1 MDPIVAH
8 YRILEKIGE
17 GGMGVVFRA
26 RDERLNRDVALKF
39 LPAELDKDAAARSL
53 LVREAR
59 TASALNHPNI
69 CTIHDVGEDDG
80 RTYIVMEF
88 VRGRPLEEIARE
100 GPMPTEAII
109 RYGEQIA
116 DALAHAH
123 QHGVVHRDLKSANIL
138 VTAEG
143 RVKILDFGLARH
155 LEADEVGG
163 KTLSLVPSNQR
174 GVVGTLHY
182 IAPEVFRGEMA
193 DARSDIWALG
203 VMLYEMTAG
212 RRPFRGKTAYELSAL
227 ILNEAPPPLPTS
239 VPPALTAVINRC
251 LIKDPGRRYQN
262 AGEVRAALEAVET
275 QSSASIQMTPPP
287 QPSAGARPQN
297 RIALVVIAAIV
308 AASLIGAIVW
318 KRKMGTGQVGAT
330 SGPIQSLA
338 VLPLDN
344 LSGDPK
350 QDYFADGMSDALI
363 TNLSQIKGLRV
374 ISRSSVMQY
383 KGKHLPVSEI
393 ANELHVDAVVEG
405 TVMRSDSRV
414 RISAELVRGQ
424 TQQNLWAQSY
434 ERSFQDVL
442 ALQNDIA
449 RDIVK
454 EIQVQITQQERSRL
468 SASRPVIPAAYDAYL
483 EGRYDAGQR
492 TGDALTQSVAD
503 FRRAIQ
509 LDASYAPAYAGLATS
524 LALLSEYKDIPPT
537 QLLSEGESTARRAV
551 QLDENLAEAHAAL
564 GLIHYSML
572 DWKGVFSEYQRAIEL
587 NPGEANAHHWYALAL
602 SESGKSEQGIA
613 EIKLAQELDPRSRI
627 INANVAWCLYLA
639 GKYDAAIEQARQ
651 TLSLDPSF
659 AVAHGY
665 LGQAY
670 LEKGQYESSFQE
682 LQKAISLSGG
692 ETSFKAELANAYA
705 VAGRQ
710 EDARAILTELLR
722 LSSKQYV
729 SPYSLALI
737 YTGLGEKDAAFDWLN
752 KAYDARTLRLMS
764 LSMHPR
770 FASLRSDPRFKIL
783 IEHTGLQFAAARFAL
798 TLPQGRNRLAAI
810 GTQFQRR

>member
-17 GGMGVVFRA
+17 GGMGVVYRA

-59 TASALNHPNI
+59 TASAMNHPNI
-69 CTIHDVGEDDG
+69 CTIHDVGEEDG
-80 RTYIVMEF
+80 RTYIVMEL

-100 GPMPTEAII
+100 GPMPTEAIV

-163 KTLSLVPSNQR
+163 KTLSLIPSNQR

-182 IAPEVFRGEMA
+182 IAPEVFRGEVA

-203 VMLYEMTAG
+203 VILYEMAAG

-227 ILNEAPPPLPTS
+227 ILNESPPLLPAT
-239 VPPALTAVINRC
+239 VLPALTAVINRC

-262 AGEVRAALEAVET
+262 AGEVRAALEAVAT
-275 QSSASIQMTPPP
+275 QSSASIQVTAPPHP
-287 QPSAGARPQN
+287 GAGARPQN
-297 RIALVVIAAIV
+297 RIVLVVIAAIV
-308 AASLIGAIVW
+308 AASVIGAVVW
-318 KRKMGTGQVGAT
+318 KKKTAIGQAGTT
-330 SGPIQSLA
+330 SAAIQSLA
-338 VLPLDN
+338 VLPLEN

-363 TNLSQIKGLRV
+363 TNLSQIRGLRV
-374 ISRSSVMQY
+374 ISRSSVMLY
-383 KGKHLPVSEI
+383 KGKHVPVSEI
-393 ANELHVDAVVEG
+393 AKDLNVDAVVEG
-405 TVMRSDSRV
+405 TVLRSDDRV

-442 ALQNDIA
+442 SLQSDIA

-454 EIQVQITQQERSRL
+454 EIQIQITQQERARL
-468 SASRPVIPAAYDAYL
+468 SSSRPVIPAAYDAYL
-483 EGRYDAGQR
+483 EGRYDASQR
-492 TGDALTQSVAD
+492 TGDALTQSVDD

-509 LDASYAPAYAGLATS
+509 LDPSYAPAYAGLATS

-537 QLLSEGESTARRAV
+537 QLLFEGESAAKKAV
-551 QLDENLAEAHAAL
+551 ELDENLAEAHAAL

-602 SESGKSEQGIA
+602 SESGKSEQSIA

-627 INANVAWCLYLA
+627 INSNVAWCLYLA
-639 GKYDAAIEQARQ
+639 GKYDAAIDQARQ
-651 TLSLDPSF
+651 TLAVDPSF

-670 LEKGQYESSFQE
+670 LEKGQYENSFQE
-682 LQKAISLSGG
+682 FQKAISLSGG

-710 EDARAILTELLR
+710 EDARTILTELLR
-722 LSSKQYV
+722 LASKQYV

-737 YTGLGEKDAAFDWLN
+737 YAGLGEKDAAFEWLN
-752 KAYDARTLRLMS
+752 KAYDARALRLMS
-764 LSMHPR
+764 LSVHPR

-783 IEHTGLQFAAARFAL
+783 IQRTGL
-798 TLPQGRNRLAAI
+798 
-810 GTQFQRR
+810 

>member
-17 GGMGVVFRA
+17 GGMGVVYRA

-59 TASALNHPNI
+59 TASAMNHPNI
-69 CTIHDVGEDDG
+69 CTIHDVGEEDG
-80 RTYIVMEF
+80 RTYIVMEL

-100 GPMPTEAII
+100 GPMPTEAIV

-163 KTLSLVPSNQR
+163 KTLSLIPSNQR

-182 IAPEVFRGEMA
+182 IAPEVFRGEVA

-203 VMLYEMTAG
+203 VILYEMAAG

-227 ILNEAPPPLPTS
+227 ILNESPPLLPAT
-239 VPPALTAVINRC
+239 VLPALTAVINRC

-262 AGEVRAALEAVET
+262 AGEVRAALEAVAT
-275 QSSASIQMTPPP
+275 QSSASIQVTAPPHP
-287 QPSAGARPQN
+287 GAGARPQN
-297 RIALVVIAAIV
+297 RIVLVVIAAIV
-308 AASLIGAIVW
+308 AASVIGAVVW
-318 KRKMGTGQVGAT
+318 KKKTAIGQAGTT
-330 SGPIQSLA
+330 SAAIQSLA
-338 VLPLDN
+338 VLPLEN

-363 TNLSQIKGLRV
+363 TNLSQIRGLRV
-374 ISRSSVMQY
+374 ISRSSVMPY
-383 KGKHLPVSEI
+383 KGKHVPVSEI
-393 ANELHVDAVVEG
+393 AKDLNVDAVVEG
-405 TVMRSDSRV
+405 TVLRSDDRV

-442 ALQNDIA
+442 SLQSDIA

-454 EIQVQITQQERSRL
+454 EIQIQITQQERARL
-468 SASRPVIPAAYDAYL
+468 SSSRPVIPAAYDAYL
-483 EGRYDAGQR
+483 EGRYDASQR
-492 TGDALTQSVAD
+492 TGDALTQSVDD

-509 LDASYAPAYAGLATS
+509 LDPSYAPAYAGLATS

-537 QLLSEGESTARRAV
+537 QLLFEGESAAKKAV
-551 QLDENLAEAHAAL
+551 ELDENLAEAHAAL

-602 SESGKSEQGIA
+602 SESGKSEQSIA

-627 INANVAWCLYLA
+627 INSNVAWCLYLA
-639 GKYDAAIEQARQ
+639 GKYDAAIDQARQ
-651 TLSLDPSF
+651 TLAVDPSF

-670 LEKGQYESSFQE
+670 LEKGQYENSFQE
-682 LQKAISLSGG
+682 FQKAISLSGG

-710 EDARAILTELLR
+710 EDARTILTELLR
-722 LSSKQYV
+722 LASKQYV

-737 YTGLGEKDAAFDWLN
+737 YAGLGEKDAAFEWLN
-752 KAYDARTLRLMS
+752 KAYDARALRLMS
-764 LSMHPR
+764 LSVHPR

-783 IEHTGLQFAAARFAL
+783 IQRTGL
-798 TLPQGRNRLAAI
+798 
-810 GTQFQRR
+810 

>member
-17 GGMGVVFRA
+17 GGMGVVYRA

-39 LPAELDKDAAARSL
+39 LPAELDKDAAARNL
-53 LVREAR
+53 LMREAR

-69 CTIHDVGEDDG
+69 CTIHDVGEEDG

-88 VRGRPLEEIARE
+88 VQGRPLEEIARE
-100 GPMPTEAII
+100 GPLPAEAIV
-109 RYGEQIA
+109 RYGAQIA

-123 QHGVVHRDLKSANIL
+123 HHGVVHRDLKSANVLI
-138 VTAEG
+138 TGEG
-143 RVKILDFGLARH
+143 RAKILDFGLARH
-155 LEADEVGG
+155 IEADEVGG

-203 VMLYEMTAG
+203 VILYEMAAG
-212 RRPFRGKTAYELSAL
+212 RRPFRGKTAYELSSL
-227 ILNEAPPPLPTS
+227 ILNDSPPPLPAS
-239 VPPALTAVINRC
+239 VPATLGAVISRC
-251 LIKDPGRRYQN
+251 LIKEPGRRYQN
-262 AGEVRAALEAVET
+262 AGEVRAALEAVAT
-275 QSSASIQMTPPP
+275 QSALIVPASENV
-287 QPSAGARPQN
+287 GAEEGKRSQN
-297 RIALVVIAAIV
+297 RLSLLVVAAIV
-308 AASLIGAIVW
+308 AASLIGAVVW
-318 KRKMGTGQVGAT
+318 KKKTGIGQASAT
-330 SGPIQSLA
+330 SGAIQSLA
-338 VLPLDN
+338 VLPLEN

-363 TNLSQIKGLRV
+363 TNLSQIKGLRI
-374 ISRSSVMQY
+374 ISRTSVMQY
-383 KGKHLPVSEI
+383 KGTRQPVSEI
-393 ANELHVDAVVEG
+393 ASELHVDAVVEG
-405 TVMRSDSRV
+405 SVVRSNDRV

-434 ERSFQDVL
+434 ERPFKDIL
-442 ALQNDIA
+442 ALQNEVASDIM
-449 RDIVK
+449 K
-454 EIQVQITQQERSRL
+454 EIQIQLTQQERARL
-468 SASRPVIPAAYDAYL
+468 STSRAVVPAAYDAYL
-483 EGRYDAGQR
+483 EGRYNAGKR

-509 LDASYAPAYAGLATS
+509 LDPSYAPAYAGLATS
-524 LALLSEYKDIPPT
+524 LALLAEYKDVPPT
-537 QLLSEGESTARRAV
+537 ELLFEAESVAKKAV

-564 GLIHYSML
+564 GLIRYSL
-572 DWKGVFSEYQRAIEL
+572 LEWQGVISEYQRSIEL

-613 EIKLAQELDPRSRI
+613 EIKLARELDPRSRI

-639 GKYDAAIEQARQ
+639 GKYEEAIEQARQ
-651 TLSLDPSF
+651 ALTLDPSF

-670 LEKGQYESSFQE
+670 LEKGNYENSNEE

-692 ETSFKAELANAYA
+692 ETSYKAELANAYA

-710 EDARAILTELLR
+710 EDARTILAELLR

-737 YTGLGEKDAAFDWLN
+737 YTGLGEKDAAFEWLN
-752 KAYDARTLRLMS
+752 KAYDARTVRMMS
-764 LSMHPR
+764 LSVHPR
-770 FASLRSDPRFKIL
+770 FASLRSDPRFNTVIQR
-783 IEHTGLQFAAARFAL
+783 TGL
-798 TLPQGRNRLAAI
+798 
-810 GTQFQRR
+810 

>member
-1 MDPIVAH
+1 MDSTVAH

-17 GGMGVVFRA
+17 GGMGVVYRA
-26 RDERLNRDVALKF
+26 RDERLNRDVGLKF

-69 CTIHDVGEDDG
+69 CTIHDVGEEDG

-88 VRGRPLEEIARE
+88 VQGRPLEEIARE
-100 GPMPTEAII
+100 GAMPAEAIV

-123 QHGVVHRDLKSANIL
+123 QHGVIHRDLKSANLL

-203 VMLYEMTAG
+203 VILYEMAAG

-227 ILNEAPPPLPTS
+227 ILNESPPPLSGS
-239 VPPALTAVINRC
+239 VPPALSAVINRC

-262 AGEVRAALEAVET
+262 AAEVRAALEAVAT
-275 QSSASIQMTPPP
+275 QSSPSIPTEEI
-287 QPSAGARPQN
+287 AGAAAVARPQN
-297 RIALVVIAAIV
+297 RIALMLIAAVV
-308 AASLIGAIVW
+308 AASLVGAMVW
-318 KRKMGTGQVGAT
+318 KKKAGNEQASSTSGAT
-330 SGPIQSLA
+330 SGAIESLA
-338 VLPLDN
+338 VLPLEN
-344 LSGDPK
+344 LSGDAK
-350 QDYFADGMSDALI
+350 QDYFADGMSDALT
-363 TNLSQIKGLRV
+363 TNLSQIRGLRV

-383 KGKHLPVSEI
+383 KGKHMPVSEI

-405 TVMRSDSRV
+405 SVVRSNDRV
-414 RISAELVRGQ
+414 RISAELVRGK

-434 ERSFQDVL
+434 ERPYKDIL
-442 ALQNDIA
+442 ALQNEVA
-449 RDIVK
+449 SDIVK
-454 EIQVQITQQERSRL
+454 EIQIQITQQERARL
-468 SASRPVIPAAYDAYL
+468 SSSRAVIPAAYDAYL
-483 EGRYDAGQR
+483 EGRYDAGKR

-503 FRRAIQ
+503 FRRAIE
-509 LDASYAPAYAGLATS
+509 LDPSYAPAYAGLATS
-524 LALLSEYKDIPPT
+524 LAVLAEYKDVPPT
-537 QLLSEGESTARRAV
+537 NLLFEAESAAKKAA

-564 GLIHYSML
+564 GLIRYSL
-572 DWKGVFSEYQRAIEL
+572 LNWQGVFDEYQRAIEL

-613 EIKLAQELDPRSRI
+613 EMKLARELDPRSRI

-639 GKYDAAIEQARQ
+639 GKYDEAIGQARQ
-651 TLSLDPSF
+651 TLTLDPSF

-670 LEKGQYESSFQE
+670 LEKGNYENSIEEF
-682 LQKAISLSGG
+682 QKAISLSGG
-692 ETSFKAELANAYA
+692 ETSYKAELANAYA

-710 EDARAILTELLR
+710 EDARTVLGELLR
-722 LSSKQYV
+722 LSSKQFV

-737 YTGLGEKDAAFDWLN
+737 YTGLGEKDAAFEWLN
-752 KAYDARTLRLMS
+752 KAYDARIVRMMS
-764 LSMHPR
+764 LSVHPR
-770 FASLRSDPRFKIL
+770 FASLRSDPRFKSL
-783 IEHTGLQFAAARFAL
+783 IQRTGL
-798 TLPQGRNRLAAI
+798 
-810 GTQFQRR
+810 

>member
-1 MDPIVAH
+1 MDSTVAH

-17 GGMGVVFRA
+17 GGMGVVYRA
-26 RDERLNRDVALKF
+26 RDERLNRDVGLKF

-69 CTIHDVGEDDG
+69 CTIHDVGEEDG

-88 VRGRPLEEIARE
+88 VQGRPLEEIARE
-100 GPMPTEAII
+100 GAMPAEAIV

-123 QHGVVHRDLKSANIL
+123 QHGVIHRDLKSANLL

-203 VMLYEMTAG
+203 VILYEMAAG

-227 ILNEAPPPLPTS
+227 ILNESPPPLSGS
-239 VPPALTAVINRC
+239 VPPALSAVINRC

-262 AGEVRAALEAVET
+262 AAEVRAALEAVAT
-275 QSSASIQMTPPP
+275 QSSPSIPTEEI
-287 QPSAGARPQN
+287 AGAAAVARPQN
-297 RIALVVIAAIV
+297 RIALMLIAAVV
-308 AASLIGAIVW
+308 AASLVGAMVW
-318 KRKMGTGQVGAT
+318 KKKAGNEQASSTSGAT
-330 SGPIQSLA
+330 SGAIESLA
-338 VLPLDN
+338 VLPLEN
-344 LSGDPK
+344 LSGDAK
-350 QDYFADGMSDALI
+350 QDYFADGMSDALT
-363 TNLSQIKGLRV
+363 TNLSQIRGLRV

-383 KGKHLPVSEI
+383 KGKHMPVSEI

-405 TVMRSDSRV
+405 SVVRSNDRV
-414 RISAELVRGQ
+414 RISAELVRGE

-434 ERSFQDVL
+434 ERPYKDIL
-442 ALQNDIA
+442 ALQNEVA
-449 RDIVK
+449 SDIVK
-454 EIQVQITQQERSRL
+454 EIQIQITQQERARL
-468 SASRPVIPAAYDAYL
+468 SSSRAVIPAAYDAYL
-483 EGRYDAGQR
+483 EGRYDAGKR

-503 FRRAIQ
+503 FRRAIE
-509 LDASYAPAYAGLATS
+509 LDPSYAPAYAGLATS
-524 LALLSEYKDIPPT
+524 LAVLAEYKDVPPT
-537 QLLSEGESTARRAV
+537 NLLFEAESAAKKAA

-564 GLIHYSML
+564 GLIRYSL
-572 DWKGVFSEYQRAIEL
+572 LNWQGVFDEYQRAIEL

-613 EIKLAQELDPRSRI
+613 EVKLARELDPRSRI

-639 GKYDAAIEQARQ
+639 GKYDEAIGQARQ
-651 TLSLDPSF
+651 TLTLDPSF

-670 LEKGQYESSFQE
+670 LEKGNYENSIEEF
-682 LQKAISLSGG
+682 QKAISLSGG
-692 ETSFKAELANAYA
+692 ETSYKAELANAYA

-710 EDARAILTELLR
+710 EDARTVLGELLR
-722 LSSKQYV
+722 LSSKQFV

-737 YTGLGEKDAAFDWLN
+737 YTGLGEKDAAFEWLN
-752 KAYDARTLRLMS
+752 KAYDARIVRMMS
-764 LSMHPR
+764 LSVHPR
-770 FASLRSDPRFKIL
+770 FASLRSDPRFKSL
-783 IEHTGLQFAAARFAL
+783 IQRTGL
-798 TLPQGRNRLAAI
+798 
-810 GTQFQRR
+810 

>member
-17 GGMGVVFRA
+17 GGMGVVYRA

-53 LVREAR
+53 LVHEAR

-69 CTIHDVGEDDG
+69 CTIHDVGEEDG

-88 VRGRPLEEIARE
+88 VQGRPLEEIARE
-100 GPMPTEAII
+100 GPMPTEAIV

-203 VMLYEMTAG
+203 VILYEMATG

-227 ILNEAPPPLPTS
+227 ILNESPPPLPAS
-239 VPPALTAVINRC
+239 VPPALSAVLHRC

-262 AGEVRAALEAVET
+262 AGEVRATLEAVAT
-275 QSSASIQMTPPP
+275 QSSASIQVTPPP
-287 QPSAGARPQN
+287 QPGAAAPPQN
-297 RIALVVIAAIV
+297 RIALVVITAVV
-308 AASLIGAIVW
+308 AASVIGAVVW
-318 KRKMGTGQVGAT
+318 KKKSGIGQPSAASGA
-330 SGPIQSLA
+330 IQSLA

-363 TNLSQIKGLRV
+363 TNLSQIRGLRV

-405 TVMRSDSRV
+405 TVMRSDDRV

-442 ALQNDIA
+442 SLQNDIA

-454 EIQVQITQQERSRL
+454 EIQIQITQQERARL
-468 SASRPVIPAAYDAYL
+468 SASRAVIPAAYDAYL
-483 EGRYDAGQR
+483 EGRYDASQR

-537 QLLSEGESTARRAV
+537 QLLSEGESSARKAV
-551 QLDENLAEAHAAL
+551 QLDENLAEAHSAL

-572 DWKGVFSEYQRAIEL
+572 DWKGVFNEYQRAIEL

-639 GKYDAAIEQARQ
+639 GKYEAAIEQARQ

-670 LEKGQYESSFQE
+670 LEKGQYENSFQE

-705 VAGRQ
+705 VAGRE
-710 EDARAILTELLR
+710 EDARTILTELLR

-737 YTGLGEKDAAFDWLN
+737 YAGLGEKDAAFEWLN
-752 KAYDARTLRLMS
+752 KAYDARALRLMS
-764 LSMHPR
+764 LSVHPR
-770 FASLRSDPRFKIL
+770 FASLRSDPRFAKL
-783 IEHTGLQFAAARFAL
+783 IQRTGL
-798 TLPQGRNRLAAI
+798 
-810 GTQFQRR
+810 